1 MLGPFL
7 LAELS
12 LISSYFRNMEYKDQ
26 VAEVYNRIKK
36 YIKTTP
42 VLSSAYFSSKTGST
56 ILYKCENL
64 QHTNSF
70 KVRGAFSKITAMN
83 DTSKIL
89 ICTSGGNH
97 GMAVSFAA
105 RQFGMKAIVVVPDFV
120 PRFRIDMIK
129 ALGGEVI
136 VHGKT
141 MDELDAKVAEYT
153 VDPRYVYLHPFDDLD
168 VIAGQATVA
177 YELLNEHPD
186 TDIIIASIGGGGL
199 ISGISQY
206 ARSFNPGIKVYGVQ
220 TTGCNAMSE
229 SLQAGEVVSIPG
241 ITSIAT
247 SLGATKVTERTFQIV
262 KNNVIKVVTVS
273 DEEAIRDMKDVLDK
287 DKLLVEPA
295 SSCNLSAILAGRFP
309 DIKGKKVAVILC
321 GGNFS
326 LEQLKSYL

>member
-1 MLGPFL
+1 
-7 LAELS
+7 
-12 LISSYFRNMEYKDQ
+12 MEYKDQ
-26 VAEVYNRIKK
+26 VAQVYNRIKK
-36 YIKTTP
+36 YIKKTP
-42 VLSSAYFSSKTGST
+42 VLSSSYFSEKTGST
-56 ILYKCENL
+56 TLYKCENL
-64 QHTNSF
+64 QHTNAF

-105 RQFGMKAIVVVPDFV
+105 KQFGMKAIVVMPDFI
-120 PRFRIDMIK
+120 PQFRIDMIK

-141 MDELDAKVAEYT
+141 MDELDAKVAEHT
-153 VDPRYVYLHPFDDLD
+153 IDPRYVYVHPFDDPD
-168 VIAGQATVA
+168 VIAGQGTIA
-177 YELLNEHPD
+177 YELLEEHPD
-186 TDIIIASIGGGGL
+186 TDAIVVSIGGGGL

-220 TTGCNAMSE
+220 TNGCNAMSK
-229 SLQAGEVVSIPG
+229 SLEAGYVVAIPS

-262 KNNVIKVVTVS
+262 SNNVEKVVQIS
-273 DEEAIRDMKDVLDK
+273 DEEAIRDLKTILEK

-295 SSCNLSAILAGRFP
+295 SSCILSAILSGNIP
-309 DIKGKKVAVILC
+309 GIKGKKVAVILC

-326 LEQLKSYL
+326 LEQLKNNL

>member
-1 MLGPFL
+1 
-7 LAELS
+7 
-12 LISSYFRNMEYKDQ
+12 MEYKDQ
-26 VAEVYNRIKK
+26 VAGVYNRIKK
-36 YIKTTP
+36 YIKRTP
-42 VLSSAYFSSKTGST
+42 VVSSTYYTQKTGST
-56 ILYKCENL
+56 IFYKCENL

-105 RQFGMKAIVVVPDFV
+105 KQFGMKAIVVVPDFI
-120 PRFRIDMIK
+120 PQFRIDMIK

-136 VHGKT
+136 VYGKT
-141 MDELDAKVAEYT
+141 MEELDAKVAEYT
-153 VDPRYVYLHPFDDLD
+153 VDPAYVYIHPFDDPE
-168 VIAGQATVA
+168 VIAGQGTTA
-177 YELLNEHPD
+177 YELLEEQPD
-186 TDIIIASIGGGGL
+186 TDVIIASIGGGGL

-206 ARSFNPGIKVYGVQ
+206 AKSFKPDIKVYGVQ
-220 TTGCNAMSE
+220 TTGCNAMSK
-229 SLQAGEVVSIPG
+229 SLEAGHVVAIPS

-262 KNNVIKVVTVS
+262 KDKVGKLVQVT
-273 DEEAIRDMKDVLDK
+273 DEEAIRDLKIILEK

-295 SSCNLSAILAGRFP
+295 SSCNLSAIVSDNFP
-309 DIKGKKVAVILC
+309 GLKGKKVAVILC

-326 LEQLKSYL
+326 LEQLKNNI

>member
-1 MLGPFL
+1 
-7 LAELS
+7 
-12 LISSYFRNMEYKDQ
+12 MEYKDEVAQ
-26 VAEVYNRIKK
+26 VYGRIKK
-36 YIKTTP
+36 YIKRTP
-42 VLSSAYFSSKTGST
+42 VLSSTYYTQKTGST

-64 QHTNSF
+64 QHTNAF

-105 RQFGMKAIVVVPDFV
+105 KQFGMKAIVVVPDFV
-120 PRFRIDMIK
+120 PQFRIDMIK

-141 MDELDAKVAEYT
+141 MEELDAKVAEYT
-153 VDPRYVYLHPFDDLD
+153 VDPTYVYVHPFDDPE
-168 VIAGQATVA
+168 VIAGQGTIA
-177 YELLNEHPD
+177 YELLEEHPD
-186 TDIIIASIGGGGL
+186 TAIIIASIGGGGL

-206 ARSFNPGIKVYGVQ
+206 AKSFNPGIKVYGVQ
-220 TTGCNAMSE
+220 TTGCNAMSK
-229 SLQAGEVVSIPG
+229 SLEAGHVVAIPS

-262 KNNVIKVVTVS
+262 RTKVEKVTQVT
-273 DEEAIRDMKDVLDK
+273 DEEALRDLKTILEK

-295 SSCNLSAILAGRFP
+295 SSCILSALLAGNIP
-309 DIKGKKVAVILC
+309 GIKGKKIAVILC

-326 LEQLKSYL
+326 LEQLKNNL